1 MIWILL
7 VIVFL
12 FLVLVILFCRR
23 TCIEEWFQEEKNH
36 KICSWI
42 IKNKDKLP
50 IDPSV
55 INAGEWVK
63 IVEGSVAQKDGI
75 YLFLCK
81 GDNHLIYEVHELMR
95 GTSLMW
101 NFQDERLHKDGWHI
115 VKPIYYYYI
124 PFQQTIIS

>member
-1 MIWILL
+1 MIWIIIC
-7 VIVFL
+7 IVLGIFL
-12 FLVLVILFCRR
+12 WKISFIK
-23 TCIEEWFQEEKNH
+23 EWLQEKKDQ
-36 KICSWI
+36 KICSWV

-50 IDPSV
+50 IDPTV
-55 INAGEWVK
+55 INAGKWIK
-63 IVEGSVAQKDGI
+63 IEEDSIAPKDGV

-101 NFQDERLHKDGWHI
+101 NFQDERLHTDGWAT

-124 PFQQTIIS
+124 PFLDNAK